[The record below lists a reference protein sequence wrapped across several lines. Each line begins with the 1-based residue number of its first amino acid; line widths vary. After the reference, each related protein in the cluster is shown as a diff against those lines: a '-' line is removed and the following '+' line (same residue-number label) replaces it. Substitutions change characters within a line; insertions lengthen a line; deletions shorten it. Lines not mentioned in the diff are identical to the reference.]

1 MRTYCVPFAFA
12 SVSGLKEKKKFMSNR
27 NVQLYPVAQALGAA
41 SPPIIISLGGLVS
54 MSLNAPQ
61 ELMTMPVFLF
71 NLGVALSTLPAAFL
85 VSQFGRKAAYMFAA
99 VVAMIA
105 GVIAATSII
114 NQSFVWFCVGTLLV
128 GFYAAHVQSYRF
140 AIAEG
145 LQGPEQGKA
154 ISRVMIGGLAAAVI
168 GPQVVVWTQ
177 GAMDAKYAGSFFGLS
192 VLAVLALLVL
202 ATLPSSEAKGA
213 KQKAKSDVRLLDL
226 LTRPKYVTAVAAG
239 VVSYGLMAF
248 VMTAAPIA
256 MVSHGHEVHQ
266 AALGIQWHVLAMF
279 APSFFTGK
287 LMAKYGKARITS
299 IGLLLIAVSG
309 VIALVGLE
317 LTHFWGSLILLGIGW
332 NFGFI
337 GATALVAESASDE
350 EKSVA
355 QGFNDF
361 LIFSI
366 VAVGSFMSGLLLNSQ
381 GWQMLNLVIFPIVAF
396 VLALMLFNQRRSN
409 KSAV

>member
-1 MRTYCVPFAFA
+1 
-12 SVSGLKEKKKFMSNR
+12 MSSTSR

-41 SPPIIISLGGLVS
+41 TPPIIISLGGLVS

-61 ELMTMPVFLF
+61 DLMTVPVFLF
-71 NLGVALSTLPAAFL
+71 NLGVALSTLPAALL
-85 VSQFGRKAAYMFAA
+85 VRYFGRKAAYIFAA
-99 VVAMIA
+99 VVAIVA
-105 GVIAATSII
+105 GVMAGMSII
-114 NQSFVWFCVGTLLV
+114 SESFIWFCTGTFLV

-145 LQGPEQGKA
+145 LTGPEQGKA

-177 GAMDAKYAGSFFGLS
+177 DSLSAQYAASFFS
-192 VLAVLALLVL
+192 IAVLGALSIGVL
-202 ATLPSSEAKGA
+202 MLLKSTPKKAVSEASSTNIKP
-213 KQKAKSDVRLLDL
+213 SILLK
-226 LTRPKYVTAVAAG
+226 RPAYVTAVLAG

-256 MVSHGHEVHQ
+256 MVSHGHAVQ
-266 AALGIQWHVLAMF
+266 DAALGIQWHVLAMF

-287 LMAKYGKARITS
+287 LMARYGKARITAL
-299 IGLLLIAVSG
+299 GLLLIAVSG
-309 VIALVGLE
+309 LIALVGLE
-317 LTHFWGSLILLGIGW
+317 LSHFWGSLILLGIGW

-337 GATALVAESASDE
+337 GATALVAEAASEE

-355 QGFNDF
+355 QGLNDF

-366 VAVGSFMSGLLLNSQ
+366 VAMGSFMSGLLLNSTS
-381 GWQMLNLVIFPIVAF
+381 WHVLNLVIFPIVALI
-396 VLALMLFNQRRSN
+396 LALMLWNQRLTTRP
-409 KSAV
+409 VG